1 MAVQEVWVAIG
12 QENVAALDSRV
23 PEAARDHFKQMMQGS
38 LDGAMVK
45 AVLAIDL
52 EAERRCGG
60 GAIGRKAAM

>member
-12 QENVAALDSRV
+12 HESVPALDSRV

-38 LDGAMVK
+38 LVGAVVK
-45 AVLAIDL
+45 AVLTIDL
-52 EAERRCGG
+52 EAERRSE